1 MQNLKQKGYHF
12 VLHLRISPCLD
23 IPVFVFIN
31 TNFFQILRQELFSL
45 GVALYIVQFKKWK
58 FG

>member
-45 GVALYIVQFKKWK
+45 GIALYIVQFKK
-58 FG
+58 